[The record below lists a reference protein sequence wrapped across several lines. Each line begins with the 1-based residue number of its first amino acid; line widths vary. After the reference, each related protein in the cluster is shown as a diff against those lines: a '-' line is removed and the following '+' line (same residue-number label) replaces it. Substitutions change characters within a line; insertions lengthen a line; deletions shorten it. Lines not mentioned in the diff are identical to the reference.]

1 MDDLAEEITFRRKA
15 IPFYPAGHPKRCIN
29 LNNLALALRS
39 RFNALGEVEDLQNA
53 VTYIREALPSCP
65 AENPNHPTVLHNLGL
80 ILSNCF
86 DNIGKMKDP
95 KEIISFHREYLL
107 LCPPTVRASF
117 STMLIQI
124 FKSLSRI
131 LLP

>member
-1 MDDLAEEITFRRKA
+1 MDDLAEEITLRRKA
-15 IPFYPAGHPKRCIN
+15 IPFYPAGHPKRFMN
-29 LNNLALALRS
+29 LNKLAIALRR
-39 RFNALGEVEDLQNA
+39 RFNVLGEVEDLQNA

-65 AENPNHPTVLHNLGL
+65 AENPDHPTVLNNLGS
-80 ILSNCF
+80 ILSDCF

-95 KEIISFHREYLL
+95 KEIIVFHREYLV

-117 STMLIQI
+117 STMLIKI